1 MTKELKKRI
10 ITSVLLFLLAI
21 FCIFTNFFVFVLLI
35 ISFVVFLEVS
45 GMINR
50 IVGNPMKKN
59 RVNLKNVAFN
69 TIALFYIFFI
79 FMPSAEGLQE
89 DVGPV
94 FFLYV
99 LSICIC
105 SDIGGY
111 IIGKNIGGKKL
122 TKISPNKTISGSLGS
137 FCFSMLPLLVFNNF
151 DKFEYYLYSIDN
163 FLFCLKVSLVCQL
176 GDLFV
181 SYFKRKAK
189 VKDTGRILPGHGG
202 ILDRID
208 GIIFAVPFV
217 FMSIV
222 GFNNFYEKYFDIFF
236 AIKN

>member
-1 MTKELKKRI
+1 MNLKLKKRI
-10 ITSVLLFLLAI
+10 TTSVILFLLTI
-21 FCIFTNFFVFVLLI
+21 FCIFINPYVFIIAIIIVSYLSWYETNHLI
-35 ISFVVFLEVS
+35 NS
-45 GMINR
+45 INKS
-50 IVGNPMKKN
+50 VTNWQH
-59 RVNLKNVAFN
+59 VAFN
-69 TIALFYIFFI
+69 LTTLFYAFGIFTV
-79 FMPSAEGLQE
+79 SAIGLYFLL
-89 DVGPV
+89 GPV
-94 FFLYV
+94 FFLYA

-137 FCFSMLPLLVFNNF
+137 FCFSMLPLLVFSNL

>member
-1 MTKELKKRI
+1 MNLKLKKRI
-10 ITSVLLFLLAI
+10 TTSVILFLFTI
-21 FCIFTNFFVFVLLI
+21 FCIFINPYVFIIAIIIVSYLSWYETMHLINSINKNVTNWQR
-35 ISFVVFLEVS
+35 VVF
-45 GMINR
+45 
-50 IVGNPMKKN
+50 
-59 RVNLKNVAFN
+59 NL
-69 TIALFYIFFI
+69 TTLFYAFGIFTV
-79 FMPSAEGLQE
+79 SAIGLYFLL
-89 DVGPV
+89 GPV
-94 FFLYV
+94 FFLYA
-99 LSICIC
+99 LSVCIC

>member
-1 MTKELKKRI
+1 MNLKLKKRI
-10 ITSVLLFLLAI
+10 TTSVILFLLTI
-21 FCIFTNFFVFVLLI
+21 FCIFINPYVFIIAIIIVSYLSWHETNYLI
-35 ISFVVFLEVS
+35 NS
-45 GMINR
+45 INKS
-50 IVGNPMKKN
+50 VTNWQH
-59 RVNLKNVAFN
+59 VAFN
-69 TIALFYIFFI
+69 LITLFYAFGIFTV
-79 FMPSAEGLQE
+79 SAIGLYFLL
-89 DVGPV
+89 GPV
-94 FFLYV
+94 FFLYA
-99 LSICIC
+99 LSVCIC

-176 GDLFV
+176 GDLFI

-208 GIIFAVPFV
+208 GIIFAVPYV

>member
-1 MTKELKKRI
+1 MNLKLKKRI
-10 ITSVLLFLLAI
+10 TTSVILFLFTI
-21 FCIFTNFFVFVLLI
+21 FCIFINPYVFIIAIIIVSYLSWYETKHLINSINKNVTNWQR
-35 ISFVVFLEVS
+35 VVF
-45 GMINR
+45 
-50 IVGNPMKKN
+50 
-59 RVNLKNVAFN
+59 NL
-69 TIALFYIFFI
+69 TTLFYAFGIFTV
-79 FMPSAEGLQE
+79 SAIGLYFLL
-89 DVGPV
+89 GPV
-94 FFLYV
+94 FFLYA
-99 LSICIC
+99 LSVCIC

>member
-1 MTKELKKRI
+1 MNLKLKKRI
-10 ITSVLLFLLAI
+10 TTSVILFLLTI
-21 FCIFTNFFVFVLLI
+21 FCIFINPYVFIIAIIIVSYLSWYETNHLI
-35 ISFVVFLEVS
+35 NS
-45 GMINR
+45 INKS
-50 IVGNPMKKN
+50 VTNWQH
-59 RVNLKNVAFN
+59 VAFN
-69 TIALFYIFFI
+69 LTTLFYAFGIFTV
-79 FMPSAEGLQE
+79 SAIGLYFLL
-89 DVGPV
+89 GPV
-94 FFLYV
+94 FFLYA
-99 LSICIC
+99 LSVCIC

-137 FCFSMLPLLVFNNF
+137 FCFSLLPLLVFNNF
-151 DKFEYYLYSIDN
+151 DKFDYSLYSIDN

>member
-1 MTKELKKRI
+1 
-10 ITSVLLFLLAI
+10 
-21 FCIFTNFFVFVLLI
+21 
-35 ISFVVFLEVS
+35 
-45 GMINR
+45 
-50 IVGNPMKKN
+50 
-59 RVNLKNVAFN
+59 
-69 TIALFYIFFI
+69 
-79 FMPSAEGLQE
+79 
-89 DVGPV
+89 
-94 FFLYV
+94 
-99 LSICIC
+99 
-105 SDIGGY
+105 
-111 IIGKNIGGKKL
+111 
-122 TKISPNKTISGSLGS
+122 
-137 FCFSMLPLLVFNNF
+137 MLPLLVFNNF

>member
-1 MTKELKKRI
+1 MNLKLKKRI
-10 ITSVLLFLLAI
+10 TTSVILFLLTI
-21 FCIFTNFFVFVLLI
+21 FCIFINHYVFIIAIIIVSYLSWYETNHLI
-35 ISFVVFLEVS
+35 NSINKSVTNWQHVVF
-45 GMINR
+45 
-50 IVGNPMKKN
+50 
-59 RVNLKNVAFN
+59 NL
-69 TIALFYIFFI
+69 TTLFYAFGIFTV
-79 FMPSAEGLQE
+79 SAIGLYFLL
-89 DVGPV
+89 GPV
-94 FFLYV
+94 FFLYA
-99 LSICIC
+99 LSVCIC

-151 DKFEYYLYSIDN
+151 DKFEYSLYSIDN

>member
-1 MTKELKKRI
+1 MNLKLKKRI
-10 ITSVLLFLLAI
+10 TTSVILFLFTI
-21 FCIFTNFFVFVLLI
+21 FCIFINPYVFIIAIIIVSYLSWYETKHLINSINKNVTNWQR
-35 ISFVVFLEVS
+35 VVF
-45 GMINR
+45 
-50 IVGNPMKKN
+50 
-59 RVNLKNVAFN
+59 NL
-69 TIALFYIFFI
+69 TTLFYAFGIFTV
-79 FMPSAEGLQE
+79 SAIGLYFLL
-89 DVGPV
+89 GPV
-94 FFLYV
+94 FFLYA
-99 LSICIC
+99 LSVCIC

-202 ILDRID
+202 MLDRID
-208 GIIFAVPFV
+208 GIIFVVPFV
-217 FMSIV
+217 FISIV
-222 GFNNFYEKYFDIFF
+222 GFNNFCEKYFDIFSAF
-236 AIKN
+236 KN

>member
-1 MTKELKKRI
+1 MNLKLKKRI
-10 ITSVLLFLLAI
+10 TTSVILFLLTI
-21 FCIFTNFFVFVLLI
+21 FCIFINPYVFIIAIIIVSYLSWYETKHLINSINKSVTNWQR
-35 ISFVVFLEVS
+35 VVF
-45 GMINR
+45 
-50 IVGNPMKKN
+50 
-59 RVNLKNVAFN
+59 NL
-69 TIALFYIFFI
+69 TTLFYAFGIFTV
-79 FMPSAEGLQE
+79 SAIGLYFLL
-89 DVGPV
+89 GPV
-94 FFLYV
+94 FFLYA
-99 LSICIC
+99 LSVCIC

-151 DKFEYYLYSIDN
+151 DKFEYSLYSIDN

>member
-1 MTKELKKRI
+1 MNLKLKKRI
-10 ITSVLLFLLAI
+10 TTSVILFLLTI
-21 FCIFTNFFVFVLLI
+21 FCIFINPYVFIIAIIIVSYLSWYETNHLI
-35 ISFVVFLEVS
+35 NS
-45 GMINR
+45 INKS
-50 IVGNPMKKN
+50 VTNWQH
-59 RVNLKNVAFN
+59 VAFN
-69 TIALFYIFFI
+69 LTTLFYAFGIFTV
-79 FMPSAEGLQE
+79 SAIGLYFLL
-89 DVGPV
+89 GPV
-94 FFLYV
+94 FFLYA
-99 LSICIC
+99 LSVCIC

-137 FCFSMLPLLVFNNF
+137 FCFSMLPLLVFNSF
-151 DKFEYYLYSIDN
+151 DKSEYYLYSIDN

-222 GFNNFYEKYFDIFF
+222 GSNNFYEKYFDIFF

>member
-1 MTKELKKRI
+1 MNLKLKKRI
-10 ITSVLLFLLAI
+10 TTSVILFLFTI
-21 FCIFTNFFVFVLLI
+21 FCIFINPYVFIIAIIIVSYLSWYETKHLINSINKNVTNWQR
-35 ISFVVFLEVS
+35 VVF
-45 GMINR
+45 
-50 IVGNPMKKN
+50 
-59 RVNLKNVAFN
+59 NL
-69 TIALFYIFFI
+69 TTLFYAFGIFTV
-79 FMPSAEGLQE
+79 SAIGLYFLL
-89 DVGPV
+89 GPV
-94 FFLYV
+94 FFLYA
-99 LSICIC
+99 LSVCIC

-202 ILDRID
+202 MLDRID